1 MESMNL
7 ENFELFYSQEVLEKA
22 ILLHKNFLVEEIERV
37 DKNEYATT
45 INDIPPAHVILQLK
59 GLNIAKTSCDCGM
72 DMDCPH
78 VAAMLYEMEYLFQNQ
93 KLFELENLELSQYFK
108 EFIESIDNEK
118 INNFLI
124 NTLKRNTRLRQQFL
138 EEFGWMNFGDSEK

>member
-1 MESMNL
+1 MNL